1 VQFKKRKTGH
11 ALMGTTAPVANS
23 TIIKVESVAGA
34 SVAPPPPP
42 LPSDTD
48 TLTSNEALFNTV
60 TSSAPAKEVKEAAVT
75 AAALVPAA
83 STTGGGGGFKM
94 KIGNMSNGGAKR
106 QFRVRPPSP

>member
-23 TIIKVESVAGA
+23 TTVKVESVA

-42 LPSDTD
+42 LSSATG
-48 TLTSNEALFNTV
+48 TSTSNEALMNTV
-60 TSSAPAKEVKEAAVT
+60 TSSVPVKEEKEAAIT
-75 AAALVPAA
+75 AVALAPAV
-83 STTGGGGGFKM
+83 SNNGGGGFKM
-94 KIGNMSNGGAKR
+94 KIGNMSSGGSKR